1 VLHNPAVPGDQR
13 FPHARRR
20 RRRPGARLVLV
31 AAAVAVVALLATRA
45 AGPRGIVLDLQG
57 FAVAPAIGQ
66 EPTAPLPT
74 APVPTRAIDRS
85 SPVAAAA
92 IPTPPLTAGSVLPDG
107 SASPAPALDPAA
119 ARIGITTLTGYSGPG
134 VPPSRLMSE
143 MTGTTAP
150 SIDLLTGYVWPLA
163 HPRLTLPF
171 GPTAWGSR
179 VVNGQLFHDGVD
191 LATFCGDP
199 VHAAHDGIVIAAGR
213 HYDSVMGW
221 RGSLGP
227 YTRRLD
233 ALGLWPSLPIMVVT
247 DDGNGYRSMYA
258 HFGRIVVT
266 VGQQVHAGQ
275 LLGYEGMTGRATGCH
290 LHYGLFA
297 PWEPAVFAI
306 KADVAKH
313 MLLPVDETAR
323 VDPLLVLPPRAGI
336 NAPKPGPS
344 AVPGAV
350 PSGSPTAPITGA
362 E

>member
-1 VLHNPAVPGDQR
+1 VLLG
-13 FPHARRR
+13 
-20 RRRPGARLVLV
+20 
-31 AAAVAVVALLATRA
+31 AAVAIVALLAIPA

-57 FAVAPAIGQ
+57 LGPVPAAVGQ
-66 EPTAPLPT
+66 EPVTPGTGTTSQAPATPVI
-74 APVPTRAIDRS
+74 AAPPSPVP
-85 SPVAAAA
+85 AAA
-92 IPTPPLTAGSVLPDG
+92 ISTPPLMAAAVSPDV
-107 SASPAPALDPAA
+107 SPPPSPSLDPAA
-119 ARIGITTLTGYSGPG
+119 ARIGTTTLTGDPGPG
-134 VPPSRLMSE
+134 VSPSRLKSE
-143 MTGTTAP
+143 VTGTTAP
-150 SIDLLTGYVWPLA
+150 SIDLLAGYVWPLA

-221 RGSLGP
+221 RGDLGP
-227 YTRRLD
+227 YTRRVD
-233 ALGLWPSLPIMVVT
+233 RLGLWPSFPIMVVT

-258 HFGRIVVT
+258 HFGRIVVAK
-266 VGQQVHAGQ
+266 GQQVHAGQ

-290 LHYGLFA
+290 LHYGLFS
-297 PWEPAVFAI
+297 PWEAGVFAI
-306 KADVAKH
+306 KADIVKR

-336 NAPKPGPS
+336 NPAKAAPSPS
-344 AVPGAV
+344 PGAS
-350 PSGSPTAPITGA
+350 PSGRPTSLSTGA